1 MDTQGAR
8 RQMVHM
14 ARGDERRRRRRR
26 RRLPPGKTQDLG
38 TELNQRS
45 RMHHGQKLQE
55 FGWQREQMT

>member
-14 ARGDERRRRRRR
+14 ARGDERRRR
-26 RRLPPGKTQDLG
+26 LPPGKTQELG